1 MLAVRLLRLLSRVT
15 LRVSFYAFAKEC
27 LQAHL
32 YCNECSMSA
41 LSKLRDAKTIADVA
55 GIFGFQAKSLSYI
68 LYKQPDS
75 VKYKEFDIPK
85 RSGGV
90 RSIAAPQ
97 SGLKVLQRRLADLL
111 QDCLDEINQSVASDQ
126 PKPLD
131 QISHGFK
138 RGLSNRTNAKEHRN
152 RRYVFNVDLT
162 NFFGSI
168 NFGRVRGFFIQDQR
182 FHLEPKVATIL
193 AQIACFK
200 KSLPQGS
207 PCSPVISNLI
217 GNILDAHLV
226 RLAARTG
233 CSYTRYADDLT
244 FSTNKRCF
252 PKSIAIQSAD
262 DNHAW
267 IPGSELLRLVTHS
280 GFEINPKKTR
290 MQYYYSR
297 QEVTGLVVN
306 KKVNIRCEYRHNIRA
321 MAHRLFT
328 KGSFLLPTYEKDSNG
343 DYALEMKPGS
353 LNQLHGRL
361 GYVDSIDRDNI
372 EILSTS
378 DKSQIKSK
386 ETIYRRFL
394 FYKEF
399 YVASKPVLICEG
411 LTDFVY
417 VETALRQLAS
427 QYPSLVSSNADG
439 KVTFAIK
446 RLKYSSK
453 RNTAEIIGIKGGTGD
468 LKKFIPL
475 FKSEFEHFSTPG
487 MQEPVIM
494 LVDHDKAGKEVRDV
508 INNMVKKGDRAK
520 PNLEN
525 GEPPYVHLHR
535 NLYLIL
541 TPLQQGQTESQIED
555 CFDASTLAVKINGKS
570 FDRSAKNAT
579 ETTYGKA
586 VFAEKVVEEM
596 ASLINFEGFVP
607 LLDRIVEVIEA
618 HYRQRKQ

>member
-1 MLAVRLLRLLSRVT
+1 MGTLCVRKGVPASPP
-15 LRVSFYAFAKEC
+15 YYNEC
-27 LQAHL
+27 L
-32 YCNECSMSA
+32 MSA
-41 LSKLRDAKTIADVA
+41 LKKLHDAKTIADIA
-55 GIFGFQAKSLSYI
+55 DILGFEAKSLSYI

-75 VKYKEFDIPK
+75 LKYKEFDIPK

-97 SGLKVLQRRLADLL
+97 SGLKVLQRRLADFL
-111 QDCLDEINQSVASDQ
+111 QDCLDEMNQSVASDQ
-126 PKPLD
+126 KKPLD

-168 NFGRVRGFFIQDQR
+168 NFGRVRGFFIKDQR

-252 PKSIAIQSAD
+252 PTSIAIQSDD

-267 IPGSELLRLVTHS
+267 IPGSELLRLVKHS

-306 KKVNIRCEYRHNIRA
+306 KKVNIRREYRHNVRA

-328 KGSFLLPTYEKDSNG
+328 KGNFLLPVYKRNDNG
-343 DYALEMKPGS
+343 DYSLGMQPGE

-361 GYVDSIDRDNI
+361 GFIDGIDRDNTAT
-372 EILSTS
+372 STE
-378 DKSQIKSK
+378 SQIKKK

-399 YVASKPVLICEG
+399 YAASKPVLICEG
-411 LTDFVY
+411 WTDYVY
-417 VETALRQLAS
+417 IENALRQLAP
-427 QYPSLVSSNADG
+427 QYPSLVSANADE
-439 KVTFAIK
+439 KVSFAIK
-446 RLKYSSK
+446 RFKYSRS
-453 RNTAEIIGIKGGTGD
+453 NTAEIIGIRGGVGD
-468 LKKFIPL
+468 FKKFIPL
-475 FKSEFEHFSTPG
+475 FKSEFEHFSTAG

-494 LVDHDKAGKEVRDV
+494 LVDNDEAGRGVRGV
-508 INNMVKKGDRAK
+508 VGNMVKKGNRAK
-520 PNLEN
+520 TNPEN
-525 GEPPYVHLHR
+525 GEPYIHVHR

-541 TPLQQGQTESQIED
+541 TPLQKGQSESQIED
-555 CFDASTLAVKINGKS
+555 CFDTSTLEVKIDGKS
-570 FDRSAKNAT
+570 FDRSAEKVT
-579 ETTYGKA
+579 ETTYSKA
-586 VFAEKVVEEM
+586 VFAQKVVQER
-596 ASLINFEGFVP
+596 ASSINFAGFVP
-607 LLDRIVEVIEA
+607 LLDLIVEVIEV
-618 HYRQRKQ
+618 HYRQRRQ